1 MALFSLLYPF
11 WKLSFSLQGKP
22 VIMSSLL
29 ITQWSVLTSYKY
41 CVHDLKESQWYCPQ
55 FRSHYSTFKTYHPF
69 IWRETSNIV
78 ILVNHSLK
86 NIMLRAEGRAGNII
100 HCPVFI
106 DHKDVMLPVPSP
118 LPTPGWPSGIMT
130 IGSIDTTM
138 ASRSTVSMSSCSSMP
153 VAKRVKGGCFLQV
166 FLHGVF
172 MFVCVRGAVKC
183 EVSAGH
189 LPSSSYLCSSSP
201 STVHI
206 FAFSI
211 SYFTLSPPSCSLYVC
226 FHYLFFFFLFSSL
239 SGHIP
244 TSSFYNS
251 RSSYCLPAGLLSS
264 LYPVIHPSHVLP
276 FTPFQGHLFP
286 AGNLNPSPTWAHNQH
301 PSSPTCFPA
310 LVVGQHAIRM
320 PIAKR
325 AAIEEVELGVQLIQL
340 QGNIWAPRKPVFH
353 FPSA

>member
-100 HCPVFI
+100 HCPAFI

-172 MFVCVRGAVKC
+172 MFVCVQGAVKC

-226 FHYLFFFFLFSSL
+226 FHYLFF
-239 SGHIP
+239 
-244 TSSFYNS
+244 SSFFPPFQVTF
-251 RSSYCLPAGLLSS
+251 L
-264 LYPVIHPSHVLP
+264 HLP
-276 FTPFQGHLFP
+276 FITPDPHIVSQ
-286 AGNLNPSPTWAHNQH
+286 QV
-301 PSSPTCFPA
+301 SSPPFTLSFIPPMSSHSHHLKA
-310 LVVGQHAIRM
+310 IFFQLVTSTLHQHEHTTSTLHH
-320 PIAKR
+320 P
-325 AAIEEVELGVQLIQL
+325 
-340 QGNIWAPRKPVFH
+340 PVSL
-353 FPSA
+353 P